1 MQEDL
6 VRGYRNFLLGSV
18 KTYFLGKSIIQDEI
32 DFFTKKELKDGLL
45 FFLCVFEK
53 VDAKLLKTIH
63 YEDEAAFKK
72 YITLSNKGM
81 ASVTPKGK
89 ELKKYLEEKFAI
101 HATMLEFNGIKPQY
115 IGKVTTMLK
124 RFEKFWQMIL
134 SFSRK
139 KQLDELISVAK
150 NSKKQDVGHDFDDDD
165 FDQEA
170 L

>member
-53 VDAKLLKTIH
+53 IDVKLLKTIH
-63 YEDEAAFKK
+63 YEDEDAFKK
-72 YITLSNKGM
+72 YVSLSKKGE
-81 ASVTPKGK
+81 ASLTPRGK
-89 ELKKYLEEKFAI
+89 ELKKYLEDKFAI
-101 HATMLEFNGIKPQY
+101 HATMLEFNGIKPEH

-124 RFEKFWQMIL
+124 RFEKFWQMIV

-139 KQLDELISVAK
+139 KQLNEVISAQK
-150 NSKKQDVGHDFDDDD
+150 SSKKQDAADDFYNHD